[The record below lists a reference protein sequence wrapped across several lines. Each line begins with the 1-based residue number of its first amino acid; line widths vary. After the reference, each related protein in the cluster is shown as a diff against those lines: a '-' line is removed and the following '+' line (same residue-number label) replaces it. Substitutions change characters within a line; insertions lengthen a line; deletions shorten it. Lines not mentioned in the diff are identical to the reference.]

1 MAVAELQEMDTTQEE
16 PELLMRQYKETGSL
30 ELRNQLVMHYS
41 YIAKTVAVKMSS
53 IRTKV
58 QFLSG
63 GNQQKAIVSRWLL
76 KDLDV
81 LVFIEPTRGVDVGAK
96 AEIYALI
103 SSLACAGLAIVITSS
118 EIGEIL
124 GMSDRILVLNNGRV
138 SREFAR
144 GEADQRALLSAALVD
159 GDAPQGGGADET

>member
-1 MAVAELQEMDTTQEE
+1 MT
-16 PELLMRQYKETGSL
+16 Y
-30 ELRNQLVMHYS
+30 
-41 YIAKTVAVKMSS
+41 
-53 IRTKV
+53 
-58 QFLSG
+58 LSG
-63 GNQQKAIVSRWLL
+63 GNQQKVVIAKWLAAEPEL
-76 KDLDV
+76 LILND
-81 LVFIEPTRGVDVGAK
+81 PTRGVDVGAK

>member
-1 MAVAELQEMDTTQEE
+1 MLILND
-16 PELLMRQYKETGSL
+16 
-30 ELRNQLVMHYS
+30 
-41 YIAKTVAVKMSS
+41 
-53 IRTKV
+53 
-58 QFLSG
+58 
-63 GNQQKAIVSRWLL
+63 
-76 KDLDV
+76 
-81 LVFIEPTRGVDVGAK
+81 PTRGVDVGAK

-144 GEADQRALLSAALVD
+144 GKADQRALLSAALVD